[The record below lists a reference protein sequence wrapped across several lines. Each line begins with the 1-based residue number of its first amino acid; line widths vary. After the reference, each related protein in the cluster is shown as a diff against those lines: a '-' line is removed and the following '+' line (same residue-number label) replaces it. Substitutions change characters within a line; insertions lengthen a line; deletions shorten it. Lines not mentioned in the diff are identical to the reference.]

1 MVVVQIADGWV
12 SRAGTRATH
21 PPTHSALRAGPRCRQ
36 SSEYRASPAPRFNSE
51 GRGAGD
57 RGGEAGAVLV
67 PHAAPKEHSLPID
80 SATTSTA
87 PAPPPVFINLVTGKA
102 RYSEPCLSRGPARS
116 AEWVGGSARRGAR
129 NGWVALPGAERGMGG
144 WLSPARSA
152 EWLGGRL
159 RPTQSADWAGGW
171 RAGERPAAR
180 PRPRPLLHPENLR
193 VAIVHLHAEAVHRRR
208 VHAPARGRPRIDRIP
223 RSERTL

>member
-67 PHAAPKEHSLPID
+67 PHAASKEHSLPID

-144 WLSPARSA
+144 WLYPARSA
-152 EWLGGRL
+152 EWVGG
-159 RPTQSADWAGGW
+159 SARRGARNGRMGVFAGAERGMAGW
-171 RAGERPAAR
+171 
-180 PRPRPLLHPENLR
+180 
-193 VAIVHLHAEAVHRRR
+193 
-208 VHAPARGRPRIDRIP
+208 
-223 RSERTL
+223 